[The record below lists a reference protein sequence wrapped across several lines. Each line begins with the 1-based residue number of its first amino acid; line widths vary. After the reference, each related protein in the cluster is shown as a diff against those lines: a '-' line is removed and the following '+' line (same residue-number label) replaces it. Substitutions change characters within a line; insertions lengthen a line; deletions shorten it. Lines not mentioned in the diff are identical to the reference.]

1 MKKFF
6 VIITGIL
13 FLYADEVLFK
23 IENLPY
29 EEIEN
34 LQRNGIE
41 VWEWNKDFSL
51 CVSKEENLPENY
63 DIEILDK
70 NPRNENY
77 FIARLLEETDFS
89 KYKKYVKILWKKG
102 NVLIVKDICKKRP
115 EDLSIKAEIKYIKKR
130 PIKISLENL
139 SLPINFSFQ
148 NPLIVEMI
156 SQIDSATCY
165 NYLKRLQNFR
175 TRNSYHDSIG
185 KAAQYVYNKFLEFGL
200 DHVYYSYPGQ
210 DPWGGEFKAKNI
222 VGIKYGQ
229 TDTSFI
235 ICGHLDA
242 TAGNPNIPESVAPGA
257 DDNGSGSAGVLTAAK
272 VMANYNF
279 RHQIRFI
286 CFVGEE
292 QGLIGSET
300 YADSCASAQSKIR
313 GVYNMDMICHR
324 DQGSVEDL
332 DADDNN
338 HAPSAYLSDTL
349 IHFGSV
355 YVPEL
360 PIIERHLGGGA
371 SSDHASF
378 QQAGY
383 PAILTIDDAVIGANP
398 YIHTRGDTIGPSAND
413 FRLMKNSIKAIVATV
428 AELAKV
434 LGQEVS
440 ENKKFK
446 KINLTFKT
454 FSKPSPLKDSN
465 LYSPSGGKINYNFS
479 RGIYFIKTKEGKFK
493 IIYLK

>member
-6 VIITGIL
+6 ILLVGIL
-13 FLYADEVLFK
+13 ILYADELLFK
-23 IENLPY
+23 IDNLPY

-34 LQRNGIE
+34 LQKNGIE

-51 CVSKEENLPENY
+51 CVSNEENLPENY
-63 DIEILDK
+63 KIEVLDK
-70 NPRNENY
+70 NPRDENY
-77 FIARLLEETDFS
+77 FIVRLLEDIDIS
-89 KYKKYVKILWKKG
+89 KYKKYVKILWKKD
-102 NVLIVKDICKKRP
+102 NLLIVKDIYRKRP
-115 EDLSIKAEIKYIKKR
+115 EDLKIRAEIKYIRKR
-130 PIKISLENL
+130 KIKISFENL
-139 SLPINFSFQ
+139 YLPVKPYFQ
-148 NPLIVEMI
+148 NPIIEQMI

-175 TRNSYHDSIG
+175 TRNSHHDSIG

-210 DPWGGEFKAKNI
+210 DPWGEFKAKNI

-229 TDTSFI
+229 TDTAFI

-242 TAGNPNIPESVAPGA
+242 TAGNPYGSENVAPGA

-279 RHQIRFI
+279 RHEIRFI

-292 QGLIGSET
+292 QGLIGSGT
-300 YADSCASAQSKIR
+300 YADSCANAQSKIR

-324 DQGSVEDL
+324 DQGNVEDL

-338 HAPSAYLSDTL
+338 HLPSAYLSDTL

-355 YVPEL
+355 YVSEL

-371 SSDHASF
+371 SSDHASL
-378 QQAGY
+378 QEAGY

-398 YIHTRGDTIGPSAND
+398 YIHSTADTIGPSAND
-413 FRLMKNSIKAIVATV
+413 FKLMKNSIKAIVATV

-434 LGQEVS
+434 LGQKIS
-440 ENKKFK
+440 ENEKFK
-446 KINLTFKT
+446 KINLTSKT
-454 FSKPSPLKDSN
+454 FSKPFILKDFG
-465 LYSPSGGKINYNFS
+465 LYSSSGRKINCDFS
-479 RGIYFIKTKEGKFK
+479 KGIYFIKTKEGKFK